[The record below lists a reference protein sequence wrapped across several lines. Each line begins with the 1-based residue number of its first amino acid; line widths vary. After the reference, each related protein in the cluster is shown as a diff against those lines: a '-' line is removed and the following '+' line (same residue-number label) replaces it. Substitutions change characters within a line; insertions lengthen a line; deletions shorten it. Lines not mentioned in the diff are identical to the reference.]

1 MHRTR
6 REFFDWARGAAA
18 AAATW
23 PALLQALQAAP
34 GKPDPANEDYWLLVK
49 RQFPLRDGL
58 IYMNAANVC
67 PASRAVMDRH
77 LEYLRD
83 FHADPSFQNRE
94 KYDPL
99 AERARG
105 KMAALLGAKPDEIAF
120 TRNTSEGT
128 NIIVQGVDL
137 KPGDEVIITDHNHPS
152 NNDSWKVRARR
163 AGFTVRSLP
172 VPVPAAG
179 GAALLDAFRAAITP
193 RTKVIAVTHVTS
205 TVGLTYPVR
214 EIAALAKGRDL
225 WVHVD
230 GAQSFG
236 ALDVNLGDIGCDSYS
251 GSLHKWPMGPLE
263 AGVLYVRSDRIAGLW
278 PSIVTAGWSDRIAGA
293 RKFEVFGQRD
303 NPRLVAVE
311 AAVDFLNLIGM
322 KHVEA
327 RLRALNAALQR
338 GLREI
343 PGVRV
348 KTNAEP
354 ELNAG
359 VVKFEIDRIAPR
371 AAYDALWKRH
381 SVGMAQTASGD
392 SRGLRLSP
400 HIYNSM
406 EEVSRVV
413 AAVGDVARG

>member
-1 MHRTR
+1 MSHTR

-23 PALLQALQAAP
+23 PALIQALQAAP
-34 GKPDPANEDYWLLVK
+34 GKADPLNEDYWLLVK

-77 LEYLRD
+77 LEFLRD

-94 KYDPL
+94 KYDAL
-99 AERARG
+99 AERARA
-105 KMAALLGAKPDEIAF
+105 KMAALFRVTPDEIAF

-128 NIIVQGVDL
+128 NIVVQGIDL
-137 KPGDEVIITDHNHPS
+137 KPGDEVIVTDHNHPS
-152 NNDSWKVRARR
+152 NLDSWKVRARR
-163 AGFTVRSLP
+163 VGFTVRSLA
-172 VPVPAAG
+172 VPVPAASREQ
-179 GAALLDAFRAAITP
+179 LLEGIRSAITP
-193 RTKVIAVTHVTS
+193 RTRVVAVTHVTS
-205 TVGLTYPVR
+205 TIGLLYPVK

-236 ALDVNLGDIGCDSYS
+236 ALDVDLRDIGCDSYS

-263 AGVLYVRSDRIAGLW
+263 AGVLYIRSDRIAGLW

-322 KHVEA
+322 QHVEA
-327 RLRALNAALQR
+327 RLRALASALQR

-348 KTNAEP
+348 KTNAEAG
-354 ELNAG
+354 LSGG
-359 VVKFEIDRIAPR
+359 VVKFEIDKVAPR

-381 SVGMAQTASGD
+381 GLAMANTATGD
-392 SRGLRLSP
+392 ARGLRLSP

-413 AAVGDVARG
+413 AAVRDTARG